1 MGRKSQR
8 KPSRRRKKRQFLGNQ
23 FVQLCG
29 VDGSDSD
36 ESSEEEV
43 ADHQPTPLSAS
54 ERKLSEIPAWVYKT
68 SSSDEQSLPSNP
80 DSDDFCDEDEF
91 YFSNPNATEGH
102 RLVSLTQLQNIF
114 TSVAVCK
121 FCKTGEILL
130 SEAGREGL
138 VSTINFQ
145 CSNSCSC
152 ISSMPLEEKT
162 GRFLR

>member
-23 FVQLCG
+23 FVQLRG

-43 ADHQPTPLSAS
+43 ADHQPLSAS
-54 ERKLSEIPAWVYKT
+54 ERKLSEIPAWVYET
-68 SSSDEQSLPSNP
+68 SSSDNEQSLPSNP

-91 YFSNPNATEGH
+91 YFSNPNGTEGN
-102 RLVSLTQLQNIF
+102 RPVSLTQNIF